1 MKEDCPVT
9 VSMADLDILGAD
21 EEEVIDEEIEQA
33 ILDEGF
39 LTDSFLVWIHILRC
53 ILLISFY

>member
-1 MKEDCPVT
+1 MSQWD
-9 VSMADLDILGAD
+9 SLGAD

-39 LTDSFLVWIHILRC
+39 ITDSFLVCFILS
-53 ILLISFY
+53 LN